1 MKKYFIIVFW
11 KALEVSYKS
20 FFWGR
25 DCPDT
30 LYSLLGYP
38 KKNIEKRIDI
48 WIIFAQ
54 LLYIDS

>member
-11 KALEVSYKS
+11 KALEISYKS

-30 LYSLLGYP
+30 LYM
-38 KKNIEKRIDI
+38 IT
-48 WIIFAQ
+48 Q
-54 LLYIDS
+54 LIKYFENTTKELI